1 MILATVLDCSDYR
14 NHLSMCQQQMQ
25 STRGTRRMKK
35 TENTKPKQ
43 QEHAAG
49 ESNGATEHQNSATH
63 VSVVVSKR
71 IRNAKKRLAKAQE
84 IQRKAD
90 SGKDLNDDQQLA
102 LKHVDRVECLIEE
115 LEKLCGVLDE
125 AVEKDVQVAVE
136 KKEQQM
142 AEEMERVV
150 REKEVSSKNAIKAAV
165 KRTKAEGV
173 NRVKQLEKKMEAEK
187 KSAMV
192 EGAQKMV
199 EFLYMSALFDPFVP
213 YQMEKTAVMNFMK
226 DAGECVD
233 VEEQRAMAE
242 RLDMIGVLGKMMTS
256 QPLHAGLSHEEGVAQ
271 CQEIARQYIDGE
283 DGDVLNGTMTRAEV
297 IGLVERVKDMGYYKV
312 PVAPPVS
319 AAVPPPPPP
328 PMEAHVS
335 EYHTFS
341 EYVTPEAAAATG
353 QNVLNQFFAPQVQP
367 ALDAV
372 GYSSQYDGLGM
383 HEVVEA
389 DEHHDMQHTAVV
401 EPQHYHQ
408 QPQPQPVEEEEPRD
422 AVMNGEE
429 ETGGRIRSN
438 RTRKQVYYKN
448 NSRKKNSNHGARKE
462 SALVNDSGSNTRK
475 FHRGK
480 KSGQHQQHK
489 HREQGARV

>member
-1 MILATVLDCSDYR
+1 
-14 NHLSMCQQQMQ
+14 
-25 STRGTRRMKK
+25 MKK
-35 TENTKPKQ
+35 SANTHPKH
-43 QEHAAG
+43 EHAVG
-49 ESNGATEHQNSATH
+49 ESNGATEHQNGASH
-63 VSVVVSKR
+63 VSVVVSKK
-71 IRNAKKRLAKAQE
+71 IRNAKKRLAKAEE

-90 SGKDLNDDQQLA
+90 SGKELNDDQQLA
-102 LKHVDRVECLIEE
+102 LKHVDRVKGLIEE

-142 AEEMERVV
+142 VEEMERVM

-165 KRTKAEGV
+165 KRAKAEGV
-173 NRVKQLEKKMEAEK
+173 NRVKQLERKMEAEK

-199 EFLYMSALFDPFVP
+199 EFLYMSALFDPFMP
-213 YQMEKTAVMNFMK
+213 YQVEKTAVMNFMK
-226 DAGECVD
+226 ESGDDCVD
-233 VEEQRAMAE
+233 VDAQRAMAE

-256 QPLHAGLSHEEGVAQ
+256 QPLHAGLSHEEGVTQ
-271 CQEIARQYIDGE
+271 CQEIAKQYIDGD
-283 DGDVLNGTMTRAEV
+283 DGEVLNGTMTRAEV
-297 IGLVERVKDMGYYKV
+297 IGLVERVKGLGYYKV

-335 EYHTFS
+335 EYHTFP

-353 QNVLNQFFAPQVQP
+353 QNVLNQFFAAPVQP
-367 ALDAV
+367 GLDAV

-383 HEVVEA
+383 HEVVE
-389 DEHHDMQHTAVV
+389 EHRDMQHITVV
-401 EPQHYHQ
+401 EPQHYQ
-408 QPQPQPVEEEEPRD
+408 QPQPIQEEEEEPRDD

-429 ETGGRIRSN
+429 ESSRQIMRSN

-448 NSRKKNSNHGARKE
+448 NSKKKNSNHGAWKE

-475 FHRGK
+475 FHRGTRK
-480 KSGQHQQHK
+480 YGHQQQQHK
-489 HREQGARV
+489 HREQDARV